1 MQGRSH
7 GAQSAQVLPGDRSPR
22 AGSLLPRFGRSP
34 VTDAAKKGRIAFGK
48 EKVVE
53 AATTIDGAFGFVLGP
68 ATHVP
73 DAVRLDWSTAEEEVR
88 EFGSR
93 GAVLGRCT
101 CARFRS
107 GRACEHMWAVVYAL
121 DALAPESIPG
131 TFPLYLDPDPDFE
144 DPELLAVHGDYVAE
158 VLQRATRTPGGMSA
172 SYSLSAWFERIE
184 RRARAA
190 RADGAP
196 LAPPAAQRERRLSYV
211 IDLDQTVR
219 RQELVIELHAAPR
232 LKAGGFG
239 KLTPLRLGRNVIESI
254 DSAADRENV
263 AVLLGMYAESAEAY
277 LLRPMTLG
285 QTPARF
291 AFNPAY
297 FDLLLPRLAAS
308 GRLCIARRNA
318 PEGELEGP
326 LAWDAGAPWRFRLTL
341 GTSLQEST
349 WTLGGVL
356 YRDDEER
363 PVASARLLLPS
374 GLVLWDNQI
383 GRFDPDGS
391 FDWINHVRE
400 AGGLEVA
407 ADDRDEVLGRLL
419 SMDAVPRLRVPAESG
434 WSMQTGTPR
443 LRVEITTPQGDR
455 AEAVRGSLSIDYGG
469 LVIDPRSQAR
479 TVADRD
485 NRIWLERDPKQEEEL
500 RDRLPFEA
508 PGGVIRLNS
517 FDSWELLLRRSQL
530 PLAIRML
537 VDAGC
542 DVVTDGRAL
551 RRSQSWN
558 LAVTSGIDW
567 FELEGRVDFGGAS
580 ASIAEIL
587 ASRRR
592 GDTFIQL
599 GDGSTGMLA
608 DEWLERIE
616 RLAKLGETQ
625 GDGVRFKMSQ
635 ASVLD
640 AMLGDSEVRVDAT
653 FARVRERLRSFDGIE
668 AAPAAAGF
676 EGELREYQRFGLGWL
691 NFLME
696 FGFGGCL
703 ADDMGLGKTVQVLAL
718 LQARH
723 VKGAAKAPS
732 LVVVPRSLLHNWMD
746 EAARFTPQLRA
757 LDLTGLGRHGRRSE
771 IAHHD
776 IILTTYGTLRR
787 DAESLSKIEF
797 SHVILD
803 EATAIKNPASVS
815 AKACRVL
822 RAQHRLALTGTPVE
836 NHIGELWSIFEFL
849 NPGMLGAARV
859 FQTVDVSNTD
869 GAERETL
876 LRALRPFILRRTKDQ
891 VLQEL
896 PAKTEQTI
904 HCEMDAAQKRFY
916 DRLRD
921 HFRSTLGRRIEHN
934 GLAKS
939 KIHVL
944 EALLRLRQAACHP
957 GLVDEKEAGATSC
970 KLEALEEQLGEIVEG
985 GHKAIVFSQF
995 TKFLALVRTRLD
1007 ALGIPYEYLD
1017 GRTRDRRARVVRFQE
1032 DPNCPVFLISLK
1044 AGGHGLNLTAA
1055 DYVFILDPWWNPAVE
1070 AQAIDRAHRIGQVRN
1085 VFAYR
1090 LITRGTVEEKILELQ
1105 AQKRHVA
1112 DAILKQDSSVLRSL
1126 TAEDLRLLLE

>member
-1 MQGRSH
+1 MLGPLH
-7 GAQSAQVLPGDRSPR
+7 GAQSAQALPGDRSER

-34 VTDAAKKGRIAFGK
+34 VTDSAKKGRVAFAK

-53 AATTIDGAFGFVLGP
+53 AATTSDGAFAFVLGP
-68 ATHVP
+68 ASHVP
-73 DAVRLDWSTAEEEVR
+73 DAVKLDWSIAEEEVQ

-121 DALAPESIPG
+121 DAMAPDAIPG
-131 TFPLYLDPDPDFE
+131 AFPLYLDPDPDYD
-144 DPELLAVHGDYVAE
+144 DPELQAAHADHVAE
-158 VLQRATRTPGGMSA
+158 MLQRATRTAGGKSA
-172 SYSLSAWFERIE
+172 SYSLSAWFDRIE
-184 RRARAA
+184 RRARAG
-190 RADGAP
+190 RSDGPPVAP
-196 LAPPAAQRERRLSYV
+196 HGTHRERRVSYV

-219 RQELVIELHAAPR
+219 RQELVLELHAAPR

-239 KLTPLRLGRNVIESI
+239 KVTPLRLGRGVIESI
-254 DSAADRENV
+254 DNTADRENV
-263 AVLLGMYAESAEAY
+263 AVLIGMYAESAESY
-277 LLRPMTLG
+277 LLQPMTMG
-285 QTPARF
+285 HTPARF

-297 FDLLLPRLAAS
+297 YDLLLPRLAES
-308 GRLCIARRNA
+308 GRLFIARKNA
-318 PEGELEGP
+318 PEGEVEGP
-326 LAWDAGAPWRFRLTL
+326 LAWDAGAPWRFRLSL
-341 GTSLQEST
+341 GASVQAAT

-363 PVASARLLLPS
+363 PVTSARLLLPA
-374 GLVLWDNQI
+374 GLILWEDRI

-391 FDWINHVRE
+391 YDWINHTRE

-419 SMDAVPRLRVPAESG
+419 SMDAVPQVRVPAESG
-434 WSMQTGTPR
+434 WSMQAGSPR
-443 LRVEITTPQGDR
+443 LRVEITTPHGDR
-455 AEAVRGSLSIDYGG
+455 AEAVRGALSIDYGG
-469 LVIDPRSQAR
+469 LLIDPRSRAR
-479 TVADRD
+479 TVADPDKRM
-485 NRIWLERDPKQEEEL
+485 WLERDPKQEEGL
-500 RDRLPFEA
+500 RDGLPFDA
-508 PGGVIRLNS
+508 PGGAIRLNS
-517 FDSWELLLRRSQL
+517 FDPWELLLRRAQL
-530 PLAIRML
+530 PVAIRML
-537 VDAGC
+537 VEAGC

-551 RRSQSWN
+551 RRSLSWN

-587 ASRRR
+587 ESRRR
-592 GDTFIQL
+592 GDAFIRL
-599 GDGSTGMLA
+599 GDGSTGMLS
-608 DEWLERIE
+608 DEWLERLE

-625 GDGVRFKMSQ
+625 GDGVRFKTTQ

-640 AMLGDSEVRVDAT
+640 AMLGDSEVRVDAA
-653 FARVRERLRSFDGIE
+653 FARVRERLRSFDGI
-668 AAPAAAGF
+668 APAAAAADF
-676 EGELREYQRFGLGWL
+676 HGELREYQCFGLGWL

-723 VKGAAKAPS
+723 AGGAAKAPS

-746 EAARFTPQLRA
+746 EAARFTPQLRC
-757 LDLTGLGRHGRRSE
+757 LDLTGLGRHVRRRE
-771 IAHHD
+771 IADHD

-859 FQTVDVSNTD
+859 FQTVDVSDAD
-869 GAERETL
+869 GAERDTL
-876 LRALRPFILRRTKDQ
+876 LRALRPFILRRTKEQ
-891 VLQEL
+891 VLSDL

-916 DRLRD
+916 DKLRD
-921 HFRSTLGRRIEHN
+921 HFRSTLGRRIEHD

-957 GLVDEKEAGATSC
+957 GLVDPREAEASSC
-970 KLEALEEQLGEIVEG
+970 KLEALEEQLGEVVEG

-1017 GRTRDRRARVVRFQE
+1017 GRTRDRRAKVVRFQE
-1032 DPNCPVFLISLK
+1032 DAACPVFLISLK

-1070 AQAIDRAHRIGQVRN
+1070 AQAIDRAHRIGQARN

-1090 LITRGTVEEKILELQ
+1090 LIARGTVEEKILELQ

-1112 DAILKQDSSVLRSL
+1112 DAILKEDSSVLRSL